1 MNSEALRALRLYL
14 ARTKF
19 TDQWPKNRC
28 GRMWLTKML
37 NCFLKAFFLGL
48 TKGGFRSF
56 SKTTFIPWGCALLQ
70 VSPFQTQRL
79 LFPWKNCRETD
90 EMNKLIRL
98 GSITISVSII
108 DKRLLS
114 LPLLLN
120 CSPSADLG
128 CCRSFPG
135 LDRGEQFYV
144 FHKDSFLLQM
154 CQNFLQNQV
163 PFHKGTA
170 IEWNI

>member
-1 MNSEALRALRLYL
+1 
-14 ARTKF
+14 
-19 TDQWPKNRC
+19 
-28 GRMWLTKML
+28 
-37 NCFLKAFFLGL
+37 
-48 TKGGFRSF
+48 
-56 SKTTFIPWGCALLQ
+56 
-70 VSPFQTQRL
+70 
-79 LFPWKNCRETD
+79 
-90 EMNKLIRL
+90 MNKLIRL

-135 LDRGEQFYV
+135 LDTGEQFNV

-154 CQNFLQNQV
+154 CHNFLQNQV
-163 PFHKGTA
+163 PWFTKVQLLNE
-170 IEWNI
+170 IFNKVKQ